1 MKEMF
6 LLNPKRRRRG
16 RRSSATRRRRNRP
29 SPSRWRRNPV
39 AVSGKRRK
47 RRGGGRRR
55 SRGLFGLGG
64 GGSGS
69 LGIKSLMNKDLLWTA
84 GGVVAGAMA
93 TGFVWKRFGPYQT
106 DTNGN
111 YVKDSTGNL
120 TLKPAGAF
128 KLPMSDSS
136 YGPTI
141 YRILIPLGL
150 GILAQKIRPLAPLA
164 KGAVIGGLAS
174 GVSELVNKA
183 VAATS
188 GTGAYLNQRYVSP
201 VGRMNGGS
209 GARIG
214 AVGGAMTPSRA
225 FRTAAWRR

>member
-16 RRSSATRRRRNRP
+16 RRSSATRRRRT
-29 SPSRWRRNPV
+29 RRYRNNPV
-39 AVSGKRRK
+39 LASGGKRRR

-55 SRGLFGLGG
+55 RSGLGSLFGGG
-64 GGSGS
+64 GGS
-69 LGIKSLMNKDLLWTA
+69 LGFKSLTNKDLLWTA
-84 GGVVAGAMA
+84 GGVVAGAMV
-93 TGFVWKRFGPYQT
+93 TGFVWKRFGPYAT
-106 DTNGN
+106 DANGN
-111 YVKDSTGNL
+111 YVRDAGGNL
-120 TLKPAGAF
+120 VLKATGSF
-128 KLPMSDSS
+128 KLPLSDSQ
-136 YGPTI
+136 YGATI
-141 YRILIPLGL
+141 YRILIPLAAGM
-150 GILAQKIRPLAPLA
+150 LAQRIRPFAGLA

-188 GTGAYLNQRYVSP
+188 ATAGTSAYLNARYVSP